1 MTNNTRNE
9 PASPSTLPAE
19 WVPLDALIQA
29 WASFGRATRS
39 LEGLQ
44 ATSHA
49 FAALALETRARAS
62 YAQAMRE
69 GQAMQWP
76 PHLSSAFSEATA
88 SLSDACEDWL
98 KAEDSLSQLVGRQDE
113 EAAVL
118 VPDVTTKVTCHAQHL
133 FRLFLRMLKEM
144 GTRSGMPLRVMVGV
158 GLLPLTCEQVKG
170 VLP

>member
-1 MTNNTRNE
+1 MTMDFLYFDE
-9 PASPSTLPAE
+9 DDCLHSSGASTLPAE
-19 WVPLDALIQA
+19 WVPLDELIQA

-76 PHLSSAFSEATA
+76 SLLSSALSEATV
-88 SLSDACEDWL
+88 SLSGACEDWL

-118 VPDVTTKVTCHAQHL
+118 
-133 FRLFLRMLKEM
+133 
-144 GTRSGMPLRVMVGV
+144 
-158 GLLPLTCEQVKG
+158 
-170 VLP
+170 